1 MAPSLKSGDF
11 EKAVKAAGL
20 EAKTTD
26 MIARGNPIGDA
37 GTSPA
42 IEDAAFGLPAGSVSD
57 AIVTDT
63 GAAIVKVLERK
74 DTTADEFAKQKESMR
89 GDLLNERRN
98 KFFAAYMTKAR
109 QRMKINI
116 NRETIAQIIA

>member
-1 MAPSLKSGDF
+1 M
-11 EKAVKAAGL
+11 
-20 EAKTTD
+20 
-26 MIARGNPIGDA
+26 
-37 GTSPA
+37 
-42 IEDAAFGLPAGSVSD
+42 
-57 AIVTDT
+57 
-63 GAAIVKVLERK
+63 LERK

>member
-1 MAPSLKSGDF
+1 
-11 EKAVKAAGL
+11 
-20 EAKTTD
+20 

-37 GTSPA
+37 GTSQA
-42 IEDAAFGLPAGSVSD
+42 IEDAAFTLPAGSVSD

-74 DTTADEFAKQKESMR
+74 DVAPDEFVKQKDTLR
-89 GDLLNERRN
+89 ADLLNERRN
-98 KFFAAYMTKAR
+98 KFFAAYMSKAR